1 MIIYAEEVLTLL
13 DLKLMFYYDLLSFLS
28 GLASGKGSM
37 VVCTEDAID
46 GGCQKEGKFISVKTN
61 FNRIQVYATHT
72 IYVCCLCL
80 WHFWMRGFGSW
91 KGFLQ

>member
-37 VVCTEDAID
+37 VV
-46 GGCQKEGKFISVKTN
+46 
-61 FNRIQVYATHT
+61 
-72 IYVCCLCL
+72 
-80 WHFWMRGFGSW
+80 M
-91 KGFLQ
+91 